1 MATMQGNNGKHD
13 GDTSDGESSHVQT
26 LNEIVTDIADDETFV
41 ESQQTG
47 RTSKRLVDGSDPGDY
62 VEKMVKS
69 TGLSETIDE
78 GDTDQI
84 QE

>member
-1 MATMQGNNGKHD
+1 MPDNTNGTSD
-13 GDTSDGESSHVQT
+13 GETSDGESSHVET
-26 LNEIVTDIADDETFV
+26 LSEIFTDIADDETFV
-41 ESQQTG
+41 ESQRTG

-69 TGLSETIDE
+69 TGLSETIEESDA
-78 GDTDQI
+78 DQR